1 MKVELNQDAVDA
13 IFQSMLLQDYVNL
26 KSDTKRLKE
35 SKNLAEYQMQDLED
49 NKMYLKAMKT
59 LLPYYVGFDWKEK
72 LPKE

>member
-13 IFQSMLLQDYVNL
+13 IFQSMLLQDYVYL

-35 SKNLAEYQMQDLED
+35 SKNLEEYQKQDLKD
-49 NKMYLKAMKT
+49 NKRYLKAMKT